1 MMALR
6 NIKTNKIFKREDK
19 AAESIIDKNFRKLS
33 SRQKVVASHILRY
46 EFGKHNL
53 ANDSDLRAVLEKI
66 AYSNQNHE
74 FDEIIRVIT
83 NGVVEDRYFEWL
95 KDDERA
101 RLWFW
106 GFFSDNFT
114 IRSDTKIHLYYSI
127 DKKLFDNIV
136 LNMDLLYESSNY
148 INSPYP
154 LHKYNK
160 IRNRD
165 IKLHKN
171 EKEIFM
177 IYSANV
183 FTKNRTGDKYF
194 KWIDEKNSD
203 QLIWTCSYLKNNGYL
218 LDLDFFVANSS
229 AKKMVQIQASIDAIG
244 ILKNK
249 DASLDISV
257 EKSLFMDKMRR
268 AWSQKK
274 FRDDGKVKNKYH
286 LPLTKVAKR
295 RLDNMAEV
303 QKSTPTAI
311 LHLLINQAYEA
322 NYLDEKGKD
331 KY

>member
-1 MMALR
+1 MALR
-6 NIKTNKIFKREDK
+6 CVKTNQIAKKADK
-19 AAESIIDKNFRKLS
+19 AIESIIDKDFRKLS
-33 SRQKVVASHILRY
+33 SRQKLVASHILHY

-53 ANDSDLRAVLEKI
+53 DNDSDLKRVLENI
-66 AYSNQNHE
+66 ADSDQRQK

-83 NGVVEDRYFEWL
+83 NGVVEDKYFEWL

-106 GFFSDNFT
+106 KFLSNNLT
-114 IRSDTKIHLYYSI
+114 IKNDTKISLNYSI
-127 DKKLFDNIV
+127 DKGLFDNIV
-136 LNMDLLYESSNY
+136 LNMDLFYEISDY
-148 INSPYP
+148 INSPHP
-154 LHKYNK
+154 LHENSK
-160 IRNRD
+160 IGTKN
-165 IKLHKN
+165 INFYKN
-171 EKEIFM
+171 EKEIF
-177 IYSANV
+177 IINYSNI
-183 FTKNRTGDKYF
+183 FIKNRTDDKYF
-194 KWIDEKNSD
+194 KWIDKKNSD
-203 QLIWTCSYLKNNGYL
+203 QLIWACSYLKNNGYL

-229 AKKMVQIQASIDAIG
+229 AKKMVQIQASIDAVG
-244 ILKNK
+244 ILESK
-249 DASLDISV
+249 DALLEISA
-257 EKSLFMDKMRR
+257 EKSLFIDKMRR

-286 LPLTKVAKR
+286 LPLTKIAKR

>member
-1 MMALR
+1 MALR
-6 NIKTNKIFKREDK
+6 CIKTNEIFKKEDK
-19 AAESIIDKNFRKLS
+19 AVESIIDKDFRKLS

-53 ANDSDLRAVLEKI
+53 ANDRDLKVVLENI
-66 AYSNQNHE
+66 ASSDQKQK

-83 NGVVEDRYFEWL
+83 NGVVEDKYFEWL

-106 GFFSDNFT
+106 KFFSDNFT
-114 IRSDTKIHLYYSI
+114 IRNDTKISLNYLI

-136 LNMDLLYESSNY
+136 LNMDLLYESSEY
-148 INSPYP
+148 MDTPYP
-154 LHKYNK
+154 LHEYSK
-160 IRNRD
+160 IGD
-165 IKLHKN
+165 KIIKLYKN
-171 EKEIFM
+171 EKEHFM
-177 IYSANV
+177 IYSANI
-183 FTKNRTGDKYF
+183 FIKNRTDDKYF
-194 KWIDEKNSD
+194 KWIDKKDND
-203 QLIWTCSYLKNNGYL
+203 QLIWACSYLKNNGCL

-229 AKKMVQIQASIDAIG
+229 AKKMVQIQASIDAVG
-244 ILKNK
+244 ILKSK
-249 DASLDISV
+249 DTLLEISA
-257 EKSLFMDKMRR
+257 EKSLFIDKMRR

-274 FRDDGKVKNKYH
+274 FRDNGKVKNKYH